1 MPPTINFDS
10 SLNYSDFSAVRP
22 GHGHVRKSSSFG
34 EITSDFSNLNFDTS
48 IPFLND
54 TEDSDV
60 QSKAWGIDSKR
71 SSRPGTRENQGASI
85 YNLINR
91 SQNHRNFSKLNSRP
105 MTKEKA

>member
-71 SSRPGTRENQGASI
+71 SSRPGTREN
-85 YNLINR
+85 
-91 SQNHRNFSKLNSRP
+91 HRNFSKLNSRP